1 MGYSP
6 ESHRIVGHNLV
17 TKQQQTAAIFYNSG
31 QAYLP
36 DLCSRESH
44 CFEDR
49 HHLCIS
55 RLFPINI
62 SERIKAVWVS
72 FKTGNTRTHGKLP
85 VTGSDECE
93 KSLSS
98 TCSWLF
104 YSSLVLPAIN
114 QELASF
120 FVKGQILN
128 ILDFVSRMVSS

>member
-6 ESHRIVGHNLV
+6 QSPRIVGHNLV
-17 TKQQQTAAIFYNSG
+17 TKQQQTTAIFYNSG

-55 RLFPINI
+55 RLFPINFF
-62 SERIKAVWVS
+62 ERMKAVWVS
-72 FKTGNTRTHGKLP
+72 FKTRNTRTHGKLP
-85 VTGSDECE
+85 LTVSDEYE

-98 TCSWLF
+98 KCSWLF
-104 YSSLVLPAIN
+104 YSSRVLPALN

-120 FVKGQILN
+120 FCKGADIKYFRLC
-128 ILDFVSRMVSS
+128 